1 MRSRL
6 MMAVMAAALSLPASA
21 AEFKWANNGDV
32 RAMDPYTLNE
42 TVQNSLLSN
51 IYEGLVRRNK
61 QLQVEPALATSW
73 EKLSNT
79 VWRFHLRP
87 GVKWQDG
94 TPFTASDVV
103 FTFKRIESKSSQLAD
118 TVASVK
124 EIRKID
130 DLTVE
135 IETKGPDPLLLS
147 ELVSMVVM
155 SEAWCN
161 ANNSQEPAI
170 VGTNENAALRSAMGT
185 GPFRLVSREADR
197 RTIMEKNPTWWDKAE
212 HNLDRFEFDVIASD
226 PTRVAALLSG
236 EVDMIYSVPIQDM
249 QRIAADPKLKL
260 IQGPELRTIYLGMDQ
275 SRDELLKSS
284 VKGKNP
290 LKDKRVREAF
300 TLAIDEDL
308 ITKVVMRG
316 QARPTYELF
325 GEGNGGFN
333 AALNKRPKA
342 DPAKAKALLA
352 EAGYP
357 NGFSITLDCPND
369 RYVNDEAIC
378 TAIASMM
385 AKVGVK
391 VEVYARTKT
400 KFFAEVGYPRYET
413 SFYLLG
419 WTPDTYDAHNALK
432 QLIETR
438 GVNGGG
444 LGNDGGYSNKDVDA
458 DIEAMA
464 TELDPVKRQ
473 AEVDDAMRRVQE
485 DYGSIPLHQQTIV
498 WAAKKNVDIVQP
510 ADNRIFMRWVNI
522 H

>member
-6 MMAVMAAALSLPASA
+6 IMAAMAVTLAAPVDA

-42 TVQNSLLSN
+42 TVQNSLLAN
-51 IYEGLVRRNK
+51 IFEGLVRRNK
-61 QLQVEPALATSW
+61 QLQVEPALATNW
-73 EKLSNT
+73 EKISDT
-79 VWRFHLRP
+79 VTRFHLRP

-94 TPFTASDVV
+94 SAFTASDVL
-103 FTFKRIESKSSQLAD
+103 FSFKRIESKSSQLAD
-118 TVASVK
+118 GVASVK
-124 EIRKID
+124 EIRKVD
-130 DLTVE
+130 DLTVD
-135 IETKGPDPLLLS
+135 IETKAPDPLLLS
-147 ELVSMVVM
+147 ELVSMVIM
-155 SEAWCN
+155 SEAWCT
-161 ANNSQEPAI
+161 ANNSTEPAI

-197 RTIMEKNPTWWDKAE
+197 RTVMEKNPTWWDKAE
-212 HNLDRFEFDVIASD
+212 HNLDRFEFDVIASA

-236 EVDMIYSVPIQDM
+236 EVDMIYTVPIQDM
-249 QRIAADPKLKL
+249 DRIAADPKLKL

-275 SRDELLKSS
+275 NRDELLKSD

-300 TLAIDEDL
+300 FLAIDEDA
-308 ITKVVMRG
+308 IAKVVMRG
-316 QARPTYELF
+316 QAKPTWELW
-325 GEGNGGFN
+325 GEGNNGFN

-444 LGNDGGYSNKDVDA
+444 LGNDGGYSNKRVDEL
-458 DIEAMA
+458 IEAMA
-464 TELDPVKRQ
+464 SETDQPKRQ
-473 AEVDDAMRRVQE
+473 AMIDEAMRHVQE
-485 DYGSIPLHQQTIV
+485 DVGSIPLHQQTIV
-498 WAAKKNVDIVQP
+498 WAAKKNIDIVQP
-510 ADNRIFMRWVNI
+510 ADNRIFMRWVKVN
-522 H
+522 

>member
-1 MRSRL
+1 M
-6 MMAVMAAALSLPASA
+6 
-21 AEFKWANNGDV
+21 
-32 RAMDPYTLNE
+32 
-42 TVQNSLLSN
+42 
-51 IYEGLVRRNK
+51 
-61 QLQVEPALATSW
+61 
-73 EKLSNT
+73 
-79 VWRFHLRP
+79 
-87 GVKWQDG
+87 
-94 TPFTASDVV
+94 
-103 FTFKRIESKSSQLAD
+103 
-118 TVASVK
+118 
-124 EIRKID
+124 
-130 DLTVE
+130 
-135 IETKGPDPLLLS
+135 
-147 ELVSMVVM
+147 
-155 SEAWCN
+155 
-161 ANNSQEPAI
+161 
-170 VGTNENAALRSAMGT
+170 
-185 GPFRLVSREADR
+185 
-197 RTIMEKNPTWWDKAE
+197 
-212 HNLDRFEFDVIASD
+212 
-226 PTRVAALLSG
+226 
-236 EVDMIYSVPIQDM
+236 
-249 QRIAADPKLKL
+249 
-260 IQGPELRTIYLGMDQ
+260 
-275 SRDELLKSS
+275 
-284 VKGKNP
+284 KGKNP

-316 QARPTYELF
+316 QAKPTYELF

-357 NGFSITLDCPND
+357 NGFSITLDCTND

-510 ADNRIFMRWVNI
+510 ADNRIFMRWVNV

>member
-1 MRSRL
+1 MRSKI
-6 MMAVMAAALSLPASA
+6 MMAALAAVIAIPAQA

-42 TVQNSLLSN
+42 TVQNSLLAN
-51 IYEGLVRRNK
+51 IFEGLVRRNK
-61 QLQVEPALATSW
+61 QLGVEAALATSW
-73 EKLSNT
+73 EKLSDT

-94 TPFTASDVV
+94 SAFTAADVL
-103 FTFKRIESKSSQLAD
+103 FSFKRIESKSSQLAD
-118 TVASVK
+118 GVASVK
-124 EIRKID
+124 EIRKVD
-130 DLTVE
+130 DLTVD
-135 IETKGPDPLLLS
+135 IETKAPDPLILS
-147 ELVSMVVM
+147 ELVSMVIM
-155 SEAWCN
+155 NEAWCI
-161 ANNSQEPAI
+161 ANNSAEPAI
-170 VGTNENAALRSAMGT
+170 VGTNENPALRSAMGT

-197 RTIMEKNPTWWDKAE
+197 RTVMERNPTWWDKAE
-212 HNLDRFEFDVIASD
+212 HNLDRFEFDVIASA

-236 EVDMIYSVPIQDM
+236 EVDMVYAVPIQDM
-249 QRIAADPKLKL
+249 DRIAADPKLKL
-260 IQGPELRTIYLGMDQ
+260 IQGPELRTIYLGLDQ
-275 SRDELLKSS
+275 LRDELLKSD

-290 LKDKRVREAF
+290 LKDIRVRQAF
-300 TLAIDEDL
+300 MLAIDEDA
-308 ITKVVMRG
+308 IAKVVMRG
-316 QARPTYELF
+316 QARPTAELW
-325 GEGNGGFN
+325 GEGNNGFN
-333 AALNKRPKA
+333 PALNKRPKA

-444 LGNDGGYSNKDVDA
+444 LGNDGGYSNKRVDEL
-458 DIEAMA
+458 IEAMA
-464 TELDPVKRQ
+464 SEFDQTKRQ
-473 AEVDDAMRRVQE
+473 AMIDEAMRHVQE
-485 DYGSIPLHQQTIV
+485 DVGSIPLHQQTIV
-498 WAAKKNVDIVQP
+498 WAAKKNIDIVQP
-510 ADNRIFMRWVNI
+510 ADNRIFMRWVKVN
-522 H
+522 

>member
-1 MRSRL
+1 MRSKF
-6 MMAVMAAALSLPASA
+6 MMAALAASIAIPAHA

-42 TVQNSLLSN
+42 TVQNALLAN
-51 IYEGLVRRNK
+51 IYESLVRRDK
-61 QLQVEPALATSW
+61 ELKIEPELATNW
-73 EKLSNT
+73 EKLSDT

-94 TPFTASDVV
+94 SPLTATDVL
-103 FTFKRIESKSSQLAD
+103 FSFKRIESKNSQLAD
-118 TVASVK
+118 VVADVK
-124 EIRKID
+124 EIRKVD
-130 DLTVE
+130 DLTVD

-147 ELVSMVVM
+147 ELVGMKIM
-155 SEAWCN
+155 NEAWCL
-161 ANNSQEPAI
+161 ANNSAEPAI
-170 VGTNENAALRSAMGT
+170 VGTNENPALRIAMGT
-185 GPFRLVSREADR
+185 GPFRLTSREADR
-197 RTIMEKNPTWWDKAE
+197 RTVMEKNPGWWDKPV
-212 HNLDRFEFDVIASD
+212 HNLDRFEYDVIASA
-226 PTRVAALLSG
+226 PTRIAALLSG
-236 EVDMIYSVPIQDM
+236 EIDLVYAVPIQDM
-249 QRIAADPKLKL
+249 DRIAADPKLKL
-260 IQGPELRTIYLGMDQ
+260 IQGPELRTIYLGLDQ
-275 SRDELLKSS
+275 LRDELLKSD

-290 LKDKRVREAF
+290 LKDKRVRQAF
-300 TLAIDEDL
+300 MLAIDEDA
-308 ITKVVMRG
+308 IAKVIMRG
-316 QARPTYELF
+316 QAKPTYELW
-325 GEGNGGFN
+325 GEGNSGFN
-333 AALNKRPKA
+333 PELNKRPKA

-378 TAIASMM
+378 TTIASMM

-444 LGNDGGYSNKDVDA
+444 LGNDGGYSNKAVDD

-464 TELDPVKRQ
+464 VELDPKKRQ
-473 AEVDDAMRRVQE
+473 ALIDDAMRRVQ
-485 DYGSIPLHQQTIV
+485 DDVGSIPLHQQTIV
-498 WAAKKNVDIVQP
+498 WAAKKTVDIVQP
-510 ADNRIFMRWVNI
+510 ADNRIYMRFVNV